1 MSKKWTNQVI
11 TSFPKD
17 EFQIADKHVTHPQPS
32 KKCKVMLH

>member
-17 EFQIADKHVTHPQPS
+17 EFQIADKQEN
-32 KKCKVMLH
+32 MLHILSHQRNAK